1 MDRETLNQAIN
12 EGLVRITMND
22 GSIFDIVDPKT
33 VLVDATTAYVL
44 QRAVDGKMRAVW
56 LSLVCM
62 CKVERLLTA
71 PIAL

>member
-1 MDRETLNQAIN
+1 MDKATLDFAIN
-12 EGLVRITMND
+12 EGPLRITMNN
-22 GSIFDIVDPKT
+22 GETFEILDPKT

-44 QRAVDGKMRAVW
+44 RRAEDGKMRAVW

-71 PIAL
+71 PI